1 MIKLKSLIDLPQS
14 SVEFDEYIP
23 VTVRWVTPGRSTP
36 FYYYLYGENGEL
48 VEVGLDCETF
58 ALCKLNIVSIASLET
73 DVKLFHGAVS
83 RRGLPVLEPDPSW
96 KEPLDFTNSTLPI
109 RFSLWESQLQM
120 SLFGNQVE
128 QGCTVLD
135 AGPARIA
142 ISPSNLLAGTSVE
155 LPPGDHLSR
164 LRAMVE

>member
-1 MIKLKSLIDLPQS
+1 MKFRSVIDLPES

-23 VTVRWVTPGRSTP
+23 VTVRWLTSGRSTP

-48 VEVGLDCETF
+48 VEVGLDYETF
-58 ALCKLNIVSIASLET
+58 ALCKLNIVSMASLET
-73 DVKLFHGAVS
+73 DVKIFHGAVS

-96 KEPLDFTNSTLPI
+96 KEPLDFSNRTLPI

-120 SLFGNQVE
+120 SLSGNRVE
-128 QGCTVLD
+128 QGCMVLD

-142 ISPSNLLAGTSVE
+142 INSSNCLVGTSVE